1 MQKDKKSGSSIKRHI
16 TGVLLL
22 PVLIAYIYFLEPL
35 PYFLVLL
42 GAVAA
47 AAMWE
52 FYEMYRVPA
61 RLYIPGIMIGILL
74 FYIFCRYPAYIKE
87 GILISMLLLLMLR
100 LFFATTPAGCMA
112 EIAPVTMGFFYIVFL
127 LSFQWLLRIGDYGL
141 EYIFLLYIATWLSD
155 SMAYYI
161 GTYLGRNKLY
171 PAVSPNKTI
180 EGAFGSV
187 IGGILGVVI
196 IKNIFDMTALSVTSV
211 IAIGTALGISAL
223 VGDLIESMFKRDAG
237 VKDSSNLIPGH
248 GGILDKIDGFLV
260 TGPVLYFIVRYF

>member
-1 MQKDKKSGSSIKRHI
+1 MQKEGKSSSLIKRHV
-16 TGVLLL
+16 TGALLL
-22 PVLIAYIYFLEPL
+22 PVFIAYIYYLEPL

-42 GAVAA
+42 GAVAV

-52 FYEMYRVPA
+52 FYKMYRVPA
-61 RLYIPGIMIGILL
+61 RLYIPGIMIGIVL
-74 FYIFCRYPAYIKE
+74 FYIFCRYPDYIKE
-87 GILISMLLLLMLR
+87 GFFVGMLLLLMLR
-100 LFFATTPAGCMA
+100 LFFAATPAGCMA
-112 EIAPVTMGFFYIVFL
+112 EIAPITMGFFYIVFF
-127 LSFQWLLRIGDYGL
+127 LSFQWLLRTGDYGL

-187 IGGILGVVI
+187 VGGILGVVI
-196 IKNIFDMTALSVTSV
+196 IKNIFDIAALSVTSAV
-211 IAIGTALGISAL
+211 AIGTALGIAAL
-223 VGDLIESMFKRDAG
+223 IGDLIESMFKRDAG